1 MPDLDRIHH
10 VALTEGEISTILYY
24 LDQVAEDIG
33 DAYIPSPEVQ
43 SIYSKLEGSVDAF
56 YDKLEQAR
64 QESKGQQAFEEYLEE
79 RNGMQ
84 PFIPNFH
91 D

>member
-1 MPDLDRIHH
+1 M
-10 VALTEGEISTILYY
+10 TEGEISTILYY

-56 YDKLEQAR
+56 YDKLEKAR
-64 QESKGQQAFEEYLEE
+64 QESKGQQAFEEYLEQ

>member
-10 VALTEGEISTILYY
+10 VALTEGEISTVLYY

-56 YDKLEQAR
+56 YDKLEKAR
-64 QESKGQQAFEEYLEE
+64 QESKGQQAFEEYLEQ

>member
-10 VALTEGEISTILYY
+10 VALTEGEISTILYILEGY
-24 LDQVAEDIG
+24 AQGNDDDELLKDMDNIFN
-33 DAYIPSPEVQ
+33 
-43 SIYSKLEGSVDAF
+43 KLEGSVDTF

-64 QESKGQQAFEEYLEE
+64 QESKGQQAFEEYLEQ

-84 PFIPNFH
+84 TFIPNFH

>member
-1 MPDLDRIHH
+1 MD
-10 VALTEGEISTILYY
+10 
-24 LDQVAEDIG
+24 
-33 DAYIPSPEVQ
+33 
-43 SIYSKLEGSVDAF
+43 SIFKKLEGSVDAF

>member
-64 QESKGQQAFEEYLEE
+64 QESKGQQAFEEYLEQ